1 MLLQEVQQ
9 SDTRKDGDGN
19 MLISNGYRSQ
29 PALDDLQN
37 ESAAT
42 RMKASSLPDELY
54 QHGDTSIYEELGRGQ
69 KTKKK
74 TKKGLEYQISL
85 MKKKRQKMYSR
96 LLKKCGVVED
106 LIYSSRNKIAVEEEM
121 SQLNDTFKLLM
132 SLHRE
137 HGSMLS
143 EEEQMETGD
152 WFDLVDEEVFAFKR
166 KINLWLNKVEEDQRS
181 CARSEGS
188 HSKGSPKKSVKS
200 NMTKTSGS
208 SSR

>member
-1 MLLQEVQQ
+1 M
-9 SDTRKDGDGN
+9 
-19 MLISNGYRSQ
+19 
-29 PALDDLQN
+29 
-37 ESAAT
+37 
-42 RMKASSLPDELY
+42 
-54 QHGDTSIYEELGRGQ
+54 
-69 KTKKK
+69 
-74 TKKGLEYQISL
+74 
-85 MKKKRQKMYSR
+85 
-96 LLKKCGVVED
+96 VED

-137 HGSMLS
+137 HGSMLN

-152 WFDLVDEEVFAFKR
+152 WFGVVDEEVFTFKR
-166 KINLWLNKVEEDQRS
+166 KINLWLKKVEEDQRS